1 MFQTSEAEK
10 EAYKKKGERSFFTSN
25 YVKCRIKFMNK
36 FQTSSGG
43 FTLAEILI
51 VVVILGI
58 LATFVLPR
66 FFGKTEE
73 ARITA
78 TRSQIANLA
87 TALRSYNM
95 DTGKFPSTDEGLEV
109 LLEKTPEGRGPY
121 LENTRTLPKDQWN
134 NEYRYLC
141 PGAHNPDYDL
151 WSAGPDGTSG
161 TEDDIGNWS

>member
-1 MFQTSEAEK
+1 MRVLPIRRRPARDS
-10 EAYKKKGERSFFTSN
+10 
-25 YVKCRIKFMNK
+25 
-36 FQTSSGG
+36 G

-78 TRSQIANLA
+78 ARTQIASLA

-95 DTGKFPSTDEGLEV
+95 DAGRFPTTDDGLQV
-109 LLEKTPEGRGPY
+109 LLERTEDNRGPY
-121 LENTRTLPKDQWN
+121 LENTRTLPKDPWN

-141 PGAHNPDYDL
+141 PGERNPDYDI
-151 WSAGPDGTSG
+151 WSAGPDGVSG
-161 TEDDIGNWS
+161 TPDDIGNWQ